1 MQGKSKREKRQGST
15 EREGED
21 GEREARE
28 GLNDVE
34 SYIVPAGNFI
44 LILTQALKVPLILLK
59 KPGHTTTA
67 ATVSL
72 RQKTC
77 QKCAVV
83 LVLQPSGF
91 S

>member
-1 MQGKSKREKRQGST
+1 MQGKSKREMRQGST

-44 LILTQALKVPLILLK
+44 LILTQAL
-59 KPGHTTTA
+59 
-67 ATVSL
+67 
-72 RQKTC
+72 
-77 QKCAVV
+77 
-83 LVLQPSGF
+83 
-91 S
+91 